1 MKILKTPFAAVMW
14 LSCLQLAPAD
24 TIVLKN
30 GDKFDGKV
38 LREVDGNY
46 ILEVKVT
53 DTIRDEKIVAKS
65 DVKYI
70 DKEKEDDKAFKKIE
84 GFTPTPEL
92 LPKVAYEKR
101 IEKVDA
107 FISTYPESTSLSKA
121 KKIHDYLTEEYAIVQ
136 NGGIKFGEEMV
147 SADDYMAN
155 SYEYDATIAGKAIKK
170 AVGRRDFLSALRA
183 FTKYEKT
190 FSDAAG
196 RDEIANLI
204 KQVLSVYQ
212 NSIDENLASLSS
224 RMEKRESGLA
234 TMSPED
240 RKQTLR
246 ALAEKEERVVAHYQ
260 QEKEAREPWVTPD
273 AFHKESLD
281 EARRQ
286 VEGETRRL
294 ETKKTPRETPI
305 AETYRVAWGKLAGG
319 AGEEKKANIDEAK
332 TNGVPELYL
341 VKLRERAGM
350 ETP

>member
-46 ILEVKVT
+46 ILEVKVS

-70 DKEKEDDKAFKKIE
+70 DKETEDDKAFKKIE
-84 GFTPTPEL
+84 DFTPTPEL

-101 IEKVDA
+101 IEKVEA

-170 AVGRRDFLSALRA
+170 AGAELVVIEKKEKLIDKFPDLPITTDPSKLSTCNKVLC
-183 FTKYEKT
+183 TGTTLLNDSLDEILSHCS
-190 FSDAAG
+190 SDAFVSIIGPTAG
-196 RDEIANLI
+196 YFPDPLFARGVDVVGGRLVTNGA
-204 KQVLSVYQ
+204 VLLQ
-212 NSIDENLASLSS
+212 
-224 RMEKRESGLA
+224 R
-234 TMSPED
+234 
-240 RKQTLR
+240 
-246 ALAEKEERVVAHYQ
+246 LAEKKR
-260 QEKEAREPWVTPD
+260 WGD
-273 AFHKESLD
+273 ATQTTCF
-281 EARRQ
+281 R
-286 VEGETRRL
+286 
-294 ETKKTPRETPI
+294 
-305 AETYRVAWGKLAGG
+305 
-319 AGEEKKANIDEAK
+319 KAIYP
-332 TNGVPELYL
+332 GLP
-341 VKLRERAGM
+341 
-350 ETP
+350 